1 MSRNVRSGK
10 KNKYTK
16 SKMPKGKIIKNKKAL
31 FNERKNKVYGL
42 MCDDLYVPMKIKEL
56 ATVLNV
62 SKNDRADLDRILE
75 ELIIEGKIEI
85 NKRGKYQKAQEKPRE
100 ALEGKFIS
108 HPKGFGFVEIEGRE
122 EDLYIPESFVKTA
135 LHGDVVKVELLPE
148 RKGGKRQEAKV
159 VEIVDHEIDM
169 VVGQYQKQKNFG
181 FVVADNVR
189 INQDIFIP
197 QGKDLGA
204 VDGHIVVCQITK
216 YGKAGKSPEGVITEI
231 LGHRNDPG
239 VDIMSIIK
247 AYGVPTEFE
256 DKVLKQATTVAK
268 DVSEADM
275 AGRLD
280 LRNVPMVTIDGED
293 SKDLDD
299 AISLE
304 MDGENYKLGVHIADV
319 TNYVQENSALD
330 VEAKKRGTSVYLVDR
345 VIPMLP
351 HTLSNGICSLNQGED
366 RLALSCIM
374 TIDKHGKVI
383 GHEIAE
389 TVVNID
395 RRMTYTAV
403 AAILD
408 YVEHSNKEN
417 DETVRPPE
425 MDIYAD
431 FVDMFVMMREL
442 SEIIRRKRDKRG
454 AIDFDFPEAKIIVD
468 EDGHPTDILLR
479 ERNMATKIIEDFMLS
494 ANETVAKHFYDL
506 QIPFLYRNHGVPD
519 GDKIEKLSIFL
530 GNFGYHLNGDRE
542 NLEPKELQKLLKQ
555 VAGKPEADLISKVAL
570 RSMQQA
576 RYTVDDSSHFGLAA
590 EYYCHFTSPIR
601 RYPDL
606 QIHRIIKENL
616 RNRYNAKR
624 KEHYESLLPMVAN
637 ETSKLE
643 RRAEEVEREVDK
655 LKKVEYLSDYI
666 GEHFTGTVSGVTQ
679 WGIYVELP
687 NTIEGMIP
695 VASLKDDYYNFV
707 EDNYELVGEKF
718 NKHYTLGQV
727 LDIEVVECNRDTRT
741 IDFKLLNEQ

>member
-1 MSRNVRSGK
+1 
-10 KNKYTK
+10 
-16 SKMPKGKIIKNKKAL
+16 MPKGKIIKNKKAL

-62 SKNDRADLDRILE
+62 SKNDRTDLDRILE
-75 ELIIEGKIEI
+75 ELILEGKIEI
-85 NKRGKYQKAQEKPRE
+85 NKRGKYQKAKEVKKE

-216 YGKAGKSPEGVITEI
+216 YGKAGKNPEGVITEI

-256 DKVLKQATTVAK
+256 DKVLKQATNVAK

-304 MDGENYKLGVHIADV
+304 KDGENYKLGVHIADV

-383 GHEIAE
+383 DHEIAE

-403 AAILD
+403 ATILD

-417 DETVRPPE
+417 DGTVRPPE

-616 RNRYNAKR
+616 RGRYNAKR

-741 IDFKLLNEQ
+741 IDFKLLDEK

>member
-1 MSRNVRSGK
+1 MSRNVRSSK

-85 NKRGKYQKAQEKPRE
+85 NKRGKYQKAKEVKKE

-256 DKVLKQATTVAK
+256 DKVLKQATNVAK

-383 GHEIAE
+383 DHKIAE

-431 FVDMFVMMREL
+431 FVDMFVMMRQL

-468 EDGHPTDILLR
+468 EEGHPTDILLR

-741 IDFKLLNEQ
+741 IDFKLLDEQ

>member
-1 MSRNVRSGK
+1 
-10 KNKYTK
+10 
-16 SKMPKGKIIKNKKAL
+16 MPKGKIIKNKKAL

-62 SKNDRADLDRILE
+62 SKNDRADLDRMLE

-85 NKRGKYQKAQEKPRE
+85 NKRGKYQKAKKVKKE

-256 DKVLKQATTVAK
+256 DKVLKQATNVAK

-304 MDGENYKLGVHIADV
+304 KDGENYKLGVHIADV

-383 GHEIAE
+383 DHEIAE

-408 YVEHSNKEN
+408 YVEHSNKQN

-741 IDFKLLNEQ
+741 IDFKLLDEK

>member
-1 MSRNVRSGK
+1 
-10 KNKYTK
+10 
-16 SKMPKGKIIKNKKAL
+16 
-31 FNERKNKVYGL
+31 
-42 MCDDLYVPMKIKEL
+42 
-56 ATVLNV
+56 
-62 SKNDRADLDRILE
+62 
-75 ELIIEGKIEI
+75 
-85 NKRGKYQKAQEKPRE
+85 
-100 ALEGKFIS
+100 
-108 HPKGFGFVEIEGRE
+108 
-122 EDLYIPESFVKTA
+122 
-135 LHGDVVKVELLPE
+135 
-148 RKGGKRQEAKV
+148 
-159 VEIVDHEIDM
+159 
-169 VVGQYQKQKNFG
+169 
-181 FVVADNVR
+181 
-189 INQDIFIP
+189 
-197 QGKDLGA
+197 
-204 VDGHIVVCQITK
+204 QITK

-383 GHEIAE
+383 DHEIAE

-408 YVEHSNKEN
+408 YVEHSNKQN

-741 IDFKLLNEQ
+741 IDFKLLDEQ

>member
-62 SKNDRADLDRILE
+62 SKNDRADLDRMLE

-85 NKRGKYQKAQEKPRE
+85 NKRGKYQKAKEVKKE

-108 HPKGFGFVEIEGRE
+108 HPKGFGFVEIEGQE

-256 DKVLKQATTVAK
+256 DKVLKQATNVAK

-383 GHEIAE
+383 DHEIAE
-389 TVVNID
+389 TVVNIN

-403 AAILD
+403 ATILD
-408 YVEHSNKEN
+408 YVEHSNKQN

-431 FVDMFVMMREL
+431 FVDMFVMMRQL

-741 IDFKLLNEQ
+741 IDFKLLDEK

>member
-1 MSRNVRSGK
+1 MSKNVKTKK
-10 KNKYTK
+10 KNKYIK
-16 SKMPKGKIIKNKKAL
+16 SKISKTKITKNKKAL

-85 NKRGKYQKAQEKPRE
+85 NKRGKYQKAKEVKKE

-216 YGKAGKSPEGVITEI
+216 YGKAGKNPEGVITEI

-256 DKVLKQATTVAK
+256 DKVLKQATNVAK

-304 MDGENYKLGVHIADV
+304 KDGENYKLGVHIADV

-383 GHEIAE
+383 DHEIAE

-417 DETVRPPE
+417 DEAVRPPE

-442 SEIIRRKRDKRG
+442 SEIIRKKRDKRG

-506 QIPFLYRNHGVPD
+506 EIPFLYRNHGVPD

-555 VAGKPEADLISKVAL
+555 VAGKPEAELISKVAL

-616 RNRYNAKR
+616 RGRYNAKR

-679 WGIYVELP
+679 WGIYVELL

-741 IDFKLLNEQ
+741 IDFKLLDEK